1 MWVGSNLTVRQDYAN
16 VVGSNATVYGNHCT
30 VTGSNA
36 NVYGHNNVVTGS
48 NANVVGNNNKV
59 TGSNAHAKGDNNTV
73 SGTNATA
80 KGSGNV
86 VRKNLT
92 APRKRSRSIGIQGG
106 SVMNFFNDDGCTV
119 VHQIGENLIDD
130 VEEHDMVAEDA
141 PKNKK
146 TKKEKKKKK
155 EKTGD
160 KFVEGPPP
168 TDTEQDKETEQDG
181 EACVVCMTNRRNCI
195 TGPCRHLCVCVTC
208 ARTLCFGADGTGLA
222 KRGDVKCPMCR
233 EDVKSILRVHN

>member
-1 MWVGSNLTVRQDYAN
+1 MWVGSNLTGRQDQAN

-59 TGSNAHAKGDNNTV
+59 TGSSAHAKGDNNTV

-86 VRKNLT
+86 VRKGSSTTHRGLV
-92 APRKRSRSIGIQGG
+92 IQGG
-106 SVMNFFNDDGCTV
+106 SVMNFFNDDGCTI
-119 VHQIGENLIDD
+119 VHQVSGDERGVIVNDT
-130 VEEHDMVAEDA
+130 
-141 PKNKK
+141 PKKKKK

-155 EKTGD
+155 E

-168 TDTEQDKETEQDG
+168 TDTEQDKETEQDV
-181 EACVVCMTNRRNCI
+181 EVCVVCMSNRRNCI

-208 ARTLCFGADGTGLA
+208 ARTLCFGADGNGLA

-233 EDVKSILRVHN
+233 KDVKSILRVHE